1 MAFTEIKKGIY
12 WVGANH
18 PERKFFDELFPLPE
32 GTSYNS
38 YIVKGTEKIALIDTV
53 DPVKADELIANL
65 RELNVERLDYIISN
79 HAEQDHSG
87 SIPRILELYPGAKV
101 VTNAKCKTMLM
112 DLLDLKDEN
121 FALVGENEALDLG
134 GKTLKFVLAPW
145 VHWPETMF
153 TYVAEE
159 KILFTCDFL
168 GSHESFGGTYD
179 EEDGKRYFAE
189 IMLPYRAF
197 FRTHLERVAGMDL
210 EMIAPSHGPIIG
222 EPAKIIGLHRE
233 WASERVKNKALIAYV
248 SMHGS
253 TEKMVRHL
261 ENALAKKGI
270 ETKVFDVA
278 KTGFEGVSSELLD
291 SATVVFA
298 SAVVLNEAH
307 PALLYAA
314 HAINILKPKAKFYT
328 IIGSYGW
335 AATHA
340 EQIKGALGNFKS
352 AELIAPVFAKGTP
365 KEADY
370 AKLDALADEI
380 AKRHAGI

>member
-1 MAFTEIKKGIY
+1 MAAKEVKNGIY

-38 YIVKGTEKIALIDTV
+38 YLVRGTGKTALIDTV
-53 DPVKADELIANL
+53 DPVKAEELVANL
-65 RELNVERLDYIISN
+65 RELNIEKLDYVVSN

-87 SIPRILELYPGAKV
+87 SIPKILELYPEAKV
-101 VTNAKCKTMLM
+101 VTNAKCKPMLM

-121 FALVGENEALDLG
+121 FLVVGENDALDLG
-134 GKTLKFVLAPW
+134 GKTLRFILAPW

-153 TYVAEE
+153 TYVPEE

-168 GSHESFGGTYD
+168 GSHESFGDSYD
-179 EEDGKRYFAE
+179 EDDGKRYFAE

-197 FRTHLERVAGMDL
+197 FRNHLEKVAAMDL
-210 EMIAPSHGPIIG
+210 EMIAPSHGPLIR

-233 WASERVKNKALIAYV
+233 WASEKVKNKTLIVYV

-261 ENALAKKGI
+261 ESSLAKKGV
-270 ETKVFDVA
+270 EAKTFDVA
-278 KTGFEGVSSELLD
+278 KTGFEGVSPELLD

-298 SAVVLNEAH
+298 SPVVLNEAH
-307 PALLYAA
+307 PALLFAV
-314 HAINILKPKAKFYT
+314 HAINILKPKTKFYS
-328 IIGSYGW
+328 IIGSFGW

-340 EQIKGALGNFKS
+340 EQIKGAL
-352 AELIAPVFAKGTP
+352 
-365 KEADY
+365 
-370 AKLDALADEI
+370 
-380 AKRHAGI
+380 